1 MCVCAYD
8 RKCNNNHNLA
18 WLSVFLPQSFN
29 FHVTVWA
36 KYILYLYFSYA
47 LLMIRNEFVEN
58 IASIAMMA
66 RVDSQTNLG
75 ESNLRHGNTDRKQIV
90 ISFSPNYN
98 CKLVCE
104 TWISKLTFFFL
115 LLSHMA
121 FTLIYFV
128 TDGVTHR
135 HSPNLQQ
142 TYAVFDGFG
151 NRMRNDQKSKRA
163 SSLGF
168 LALEF

>member
-1 MCVCAYD
+1 MCVCAFD

-104 TWISKLTFFFL
+104 TWISKLTFFFYCSVTWHL
-115 LLSHMA
+115 LWFILWRMALHIDTLRISNKHMQCSMDSA
-121 FTLIYFV
+121 TEWEMIKIQSEH
-128 TDGVTHR
+128 HR
-135 HSPNLQQ
+135 
-142 TYAVFDGFG
+142 
-151 NRMRNDQKSKRA
+151 
-163 SSLGF
+163 
-168 LALEF
+168 